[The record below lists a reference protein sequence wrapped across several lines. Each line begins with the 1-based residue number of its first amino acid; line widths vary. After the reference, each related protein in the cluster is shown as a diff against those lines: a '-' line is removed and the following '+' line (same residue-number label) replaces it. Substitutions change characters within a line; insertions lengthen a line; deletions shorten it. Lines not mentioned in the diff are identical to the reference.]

1 MQEMYKLEGTVLT
14 VVLPQDVDHPVTDLV
29 RRETDHIINQNYI
42 RKIVFDFTHTEFMD
56 SSGVGLLMG
65 RYRAMGMRKES
76 IQAVGVSRH
85 IDRLLPFVGSASL
98 YRNSES
104 RGGRSMKE
112 NTNEMILV
120 FDSMPVNEGLARITA
135 ASFCTQLNPTLEE
148 VADLKTAV
156 SEAVTNCIIHGYE
169 GEINKIEMKLQYHR
183 SANCMCILQIMESES
198 RTLRR
203 RWNRCIRRSRT
214 MSARGWDLPLWRHL
228 WMRYV

>member
-65 RYRAMGMRKES
+65 RYRAMGMRKEHTGS
-76 IQAVGVSRH
+76 GCKPPHRPAFAS
-85 IDRLLPFVGSASL
+85 VGSASL

-120 FDSMPVNEGLARITA
+120 FDSIPVNEGLARVTA

-169 GEINKIEMKLQYHR
+169 GKINKIEMKLQYHG
-183 SANCMCILQIMESES
+183 NEL
-198 RTLRR
+198 
-203 RWNRCIRRSRT
+203 
-214 MSARGWDLPLWRHL
+214 
-228 WMRYV
+228 YVHITDYGIGH